1 MKIYNRLSLA
11 TLSCLFA
18 VQFTHS
24 AYASPWPTA
33 TPDSVTVGSN
43 QRVNLPVLS
52 NDIGTDLSL
61 IEVNTVTVALGS
73 VEMSEDKQ
81 TLYYTSAGDYSGE
94 DAFWYAFTDDE
105 GRTNSTKVT
114 LDVRAAAVVEPE
126 PTDPVD
132 PEPVDPEPV
141 DPAPVDPVD
150 PEPVDPTPTD
160 PVDPEPVDPI
170 PTDPVDSEPVDPEP
184 TDPVAPTPEEPA
196 DPSYVGWPTATTDIA
211 ETLINQPITI
221 DVLSN
226 DIGQSLEIIAVDA
239 GTVSGGA
246 AAIDNGKVT
255 YTPKAGYT
263 GADSFWYAFTD
274 AQGRTNSTAVN
285 ITVNLQAEPVPPIDV
300 PPVNLNFTHVRMHYD
315 LLDAR
320 SFIYGENGGVTEM
333 VLSEYADAG
342 DDTLRVTSAPALKD
356 GQLITYRANDN
367 DYYTIPVSHVQ
378 GRTIHLESSLPA
390 SVSSGMNVWN
400 FYDNGSHPNWF
411 GYTSIADFAL
421 RNLDAASINTG
432 KHVMLGDSWFQSAG
446 IEQRLASKLSNAT
459 VVNRGIGGNT
469 SADMLARFDADIA
482 SRNPDFVWLIAGTN
496 DYYLNVSLED
506 YTANMQAII
515 EKINALGA
523 QAIVIDSSVAP
534 LMLGSE
540 ALTDLSHDYS
550 VAIEELSG
558 EAE

>member
-1 MKIYNRLSLA
+1 
-11 TLSCLFA
+11 
-18 VQFTHS
+18 
-24 AYASPWPTA
+24 
-33 TPDSVTVGSN
+33 
-43 QRVNLPVLS
+43 
-52 NDIGTDLSL
+52 
-61 IEVNTVTVALGS
+61 
-73 VEMSEDKQ
+73 
-81 TLYYTSAGDYSGE
+81 
-94 DAFWYAFTDDE
+94 
-105 GRTNSTKVT
+105 
-114 LDVRAAAVVEPE
+114 
-126 PTDPVD
+126 
-132 PEPVDPEPV
+132 
-141 DPAPVDPVD
+141 
-150 PEPVDPTPTD
+150 
-160 PVDPEPVDPI
+160 
-170 PTDPVDSEPVDPEP
+170 
-184 TDPVAPTPEEPA
+184 
-196 DPSYVGWPTATTDIA
+196 
-211 ETLINQPITI
+211 
-221 DVLSN
+221 
-226 DIGQSLEIIAVDA
+226 
-239 GTVSGGA
+239 
-246 AAIDNGKVT
+246 
-255 YTPKAGYT
+255 
-263 GADSFWYAFTD
+263 
-274 AQGRTNSTAVN
+274 
-285 ITVNLQAEPVPPIDV
+285 
-300 PPVNLNFTHVRMHYD
+300 MHYD

-469 SADMLARFDADIA
+469 SADMLARFDTDIA

-496 DYYLNVSLED
+496 DYYLNVTLED

>member
-18 VQFTHS
+18 VQVSHN

-33 TPDSVTVGSN
+33 TPDSVIVDSN

-81 TLYYTSAGDYSGE
+81 TLYYTSAIDYVGE
-94 DAFWYAFTDDE
+94 DAFWYAFTDNE
-105 GRTNSTKVT
+105 GRTNSAKVT
-114 LDVRAAAVVEPE
+114 VDVRAVE
-126 PTDPVD
+126 
-132 PEPVDPEPV
+132 PEPVDPEP
-141 DPAPVDPVD
+141 
-150 PEPVDPTPTD
+150 
-160 PVDPEPVDPI
+160 
-170 PTDPVDSEPVDPEP
+170 EP
-184 TDPVAPTPEEPA
+184 TDPR
-196 DPSYVGWPTATTDIA
+196 YIGWPTATTDVA
-211 ETLINQPITI
+211 ETWVDQSVTI

-226 DIGQSLEIIAVDA
+226 DIGQSLEIIEVDA
-239 GTVSGGA
+239 GTVSGGVA
-246 AAIDNGKVT
+246 VIDNGKVT
-255 YTPKAGYT
+255 YTPRSGYV
-263 GADSFWYAFTD
+263 GADSFWYAFSD

-285 ITVNLQAEPVPPIDV
+285 VTVNEQSEPTPPVEV
-300 PPVNLNFTHVRMHYD
+300 PPVSLSFTHIRMHYD

-333 VLSEYADAG
+333 VLSAYADAG
-342 DDTLRVTSAPALKD
+342 AERLRVERPPSLKA

-367 DYYTIPVSHVQ
+367 DYYTVPVSSVD
-378 GRTIHLESSLPA
+378 GRTIHLENALPA
-390 SVSSGMNVWN
+390 PVSSGMNVWN

-421 RNLDAASINTG
+421 RSLDVASINMG
-432 KHVMLGDSWFQSAG
+432 KHIMLGDSWFQSAG
-446 IEQRLASKLSNAT
+446 IEQRLAAKLNNAT
-459 VVNRGIGGNT
+459 VINRGIGGNT
-469 SADMLARFDADIA
+469 SADMLARFDADVA
-482 SRNPDFVWLIAGTN
+482 SENPDFVWLIAGTN
-496 DYYLNVSLED
+496 DYYLNVTLED
-506 YTANMQAII
+506 YTSNMQAII
-515 EKINALGA
+515 GKINALGA

-540 ALTDLSHDYS
+540 ALRELSHDYS
-550 VAIEELSG
+550 VAIEELAA

>member
-18 VQFTHS
+18 VQVSHN

-33 TPDSVTVGSN
+33 TPDSVIVGSN

-81 TLYYTSAGDYSGE
+81 TLYYTSAIDYVGE
-94 DAFWYAFTDDE
+94 DAFWYAFTDNE
-105 GRTNSTKVT
+105 GRTNSAKVT
-114 LDVRAAAVVEPE
+114 VDVRAVEPE
-126 PTDPVD
+126 PVDPEPEPIDPVD
-132 PEPVDPEPV
+132 PEPVDPVE
-141 DPAPVDPVD
+141 
-150 PEPVDPTPTD
+150 PEPV
-160 PVDPEPVDPI
+160 E
-170 PTDPVDSEPVDPEP
+170 PEP
-184 TDPVAPTPEEPA
+184 TDPR
-196 DPSYVGWPTATTDIA
+196 YIGWPTATTDVA
-211 ETLINQPITI
+211 ETWVDQSVTI

-226 DIGQSLEIIAVDA
+226 DIGQSLEIIEVDA
-239 GTVSGGA
+239 GTVSGGVA
-246 AAIDNGKVT
+246 VIDNGKVT
-255 YTPKAGYT
+255 YTPRSGYV
-263 GADSFWYAFTD
+263 GADSFWYAFSD

-285 ITVNLQAEPVPPIDV
+285 VTVNEQSEPTPPVEV
-300 PPVNLNFTHVRMHYD
+300 PPVSLSFTHIRMHYD

-333 VLSEYADAG
+333 VLSAYADAG
-342 DDTLRVTSAPALKD
+342 AERLRVERPPSLKA

-367 DYYTIPVSHVQ
+367 DYYTVPVSSVD
-378 GRTIHLESSLPA
+378 GRTIHLENALPA
-390 SVSSGMNVWN
+390 PVSSGMNVWN

-421 RNLDAASINTG
+421 RSLDVASINMG
-432 KHVMLGDSWFQSAG
+432 KHIMLGDSWFQSAG
-446 IEQRLASKLSNAT
+446 IEQRLAAKLNNAT
-459 VVNRGIGGNT
+459 VINRGIGGNT
-469 SADMLARFDADIA
+469 SADMLARFDADVA
-482 SRNPDFVWLIAGTN
+482 SENPDFVWLIAGTN
-496 DYYLNVSLED
+496 DYYLNVTLED
-506 YTANMQAII
+506 YTSNMQAII
-515 EKINALGA
+515 GKINALGA

-540 ALTDLSHDYS
+540 ALRELSHDYS
-550 VAIEELSG
+550 VAIEELAA